1 MALVFRH
8 AQWPQDTKLRI
19 HEYSIDLATCTNTTS
34 MVLDIHKMKKKKYHP
49 TNSPGKSSTNRW
61 LYKCWEIFARP
72 STVVQSG
79 QHSAFTFA
87 PRPTQD
93 APHAHTGYPSS

>member
-34 MVLDIHKMKKKKYHP
+34 MVLDIHKMKKKKNTTQLTHLERVP
-49 TNSPGKSSTNRW
+49 QIGSFTSVGRS
-61 LYKCWEIFARP
+61 LH
-72 STVVQSG
+72 VQ
-79 QHSAFTFA
+79 AL
-87 PRPTQD
+87 
-93 APHAHTGYPSS
+93 